1 MAEKNDAPPADGA
14 QPTDDIPATD
24 DASAHGAQPTPPQHG
39 TPPHGA
45 PGTNR
50 FFTWMRGLAIV
61 RQNGWIGGVCGGV
74 AARLGIDPIIVRG
87 IAVVVVIL
95 GGPALLLYAAAW
107 LLLPDSSDDIHL
119 ERLIRGHFEPAVVAI
134 AAIALLTL
142 LPVTQGIW
150 WAGSQFWGEPFWPAS
165 VGRTLWTL
173 LVIGAIIAVVIWAA
187 RTNRFSSRADVPGG
201 QTAGSQTA
209 AGQPAG
215 GQTAGGTDART
226 ASAHP
231 SSPGFVAQNTAS
243 PTAPT
248 APTAPTPPA
257 ASSSPEEL
265 EAWKRSQAEWKT
277 EHDVWR
283 AKQAADERAVRAQ
296 RSAEL
301 RAQAREMAAHADEA
315 RRRRRMANPRTS
327 GAYVG
332 ITIGVAILAGAISA
346 AIAAGS
352 TSQGNADASAYAVTI
367 GFAVATLAV
376 GLSIMLAGVLRR
388 RSGFLTFVSIVLIVI
403 SVATA
408 LPPRGRDLVL
418 GYASHNQVSNARV
431 YMPVGA
437 YSVYLDPGMDEYH
450 GTHVIDIDQTVG
462 GVQVTIV
469 RGLTVRV
476 DATQQNNRGSLT
488 ATTLT
493 GTESTSQ
500 LPERTGLPDGE
511 LRSSITYGSAKTPD
525 VIVRISQWV
534 GSVNVTYDTSR
545 SDQSEPTQKSTPS
558 PTAPATPSTAAPTP

>member
-1 MAEKNDAPPADGA
+1 MAEKNDAPP
-14 QPTDDIPATD
+14 TDTTSPQ
-24 DASAHGAQPTPPQHG
+24 SPPR
-39 TPPHGA
+39 GA
-45 PGTNR
+45 PGANR
-50 FFTWMRGLAIV
+50 FFTWMRSLAIV

-74 AARLGIDPIIVRG
+74 AARFGIDPIIVRG

-119 ERLIRGHFEPAVVAI
+119 ERLISGHFEPAVVAI

-187 RTNRFSSRADVPGG
+187 RTNRFSSRADAPSGVPADVPG
-201 QTAGSQTA
+201 
-209 AGQPAG
+209 GQPAG
-215 GQTAGGTDART
+215 GADART

-248 APTAPTPPA
+248 AQTPPTS
-257 ASSSPEEL
+257 ASSSPEDL
-265 EAWKRSQAEWKT
+265 EAWKRRQTEWKA
-277 EHDVWR
+277 EHEAWQV
-283 AKQAADERAVRAQ
+283 KQADERAVRAQ

-301 RAQAREMAAHADEA
+301 RTQARAMAAQADEA
-315 RRRRRMANPRTS
+315 RRRRRLANPRTS
-327 GAYVG
+327 AAYVG
-332 ITIGVAILAGAISA
+332 ITIGIAILAGAISA
-346 AIAAGS
+346 AVAAGV
-352 TSQGNADASAYAVTI
+352 TSQGNTDASAYAVTI

-376 GLSIMLAGVLRR
+376 GLSIVLAGILRR
-388 RSGFLTFVSIVLIVI
+388 RSGFLTFVSIVLIVV

-418 GYASHNQVSNARV
+418 GYASHNQVSDARI
-431 YMPVGA
+431 YMPIGA
-437 YSVYLDPGMDEYH
+437 YSVYLDPNMDDFH
-450 GTHVIDIDQTVG
+450 GTHVINIDQTIG
-462 GVQVTIV
+462 GIAVTIV

-476 DATQQNNRGSLT
+476 DATQQNNQGSMT

-500 LPERTGLPDGE
+500 RPERNWLPDGE

-534 GSVNVTYDTSR
+534 GSVSVTYDTSR
-545 SDQSEPTQKSTPS
+545 ADQDTSTPS
-558 PTAPATPSTAAPTP
+558 PTTPTTSSTTVPAP

>member
-1 MAEKNDAPPADGA
+1 
-14 QPTDDIPATD
+14 
-24 DASAHGAQPTPPQHG
+24 
-39 TPPHGA
+39 
-45 PGTNR
+45 
-50 FFTWMRGLAIV
+50 
-61 RQNGWIGGVCGGV
+61 
-74 AARLGIDPIIVRG
+74 
-87 IAVVVVIL
+87 
-95 GGPALLLYAAAW
+95 

-173 LVIGAIIAVVIWAA
+173 LVIGAIIAVIIWAA
-187 RTNRFSSRADVPGG
+187 RTNRFSSRADVPG
-201 QTAGSQTA
+201 SQT
-209 AGQPAG
+209 AG
-215 GQTAGGTDART
+215 GQTAGSKTAGETDART

-231 SSPGFVAQNTAS
+231 SSPGFVAQSTAS

-248 APTAPTPPA
+248 APKPPA
-257 ASSSPEEL
+257 TSSSPEDL

-277 EHDVWR
+277 EHDAWR
-283 AKQAADERAVRAQ
+283 TKQAADERAVRAQ

-301 RAQAREMAAHADEA
+301 RAQAREMAAQADEA
-315 RRRRRMANPRTS
+315 RRRRRLANPRTS

-352 TSQGNADASAYAVTI
+352 AGQGAASAYAVTI

-376 GLSIMLAGVLRR
+376 GLSIVLAGALRR
-388 RSGFLTFVSIVLIVI
+388 RSGFLTFISIVLIIV

-418 GYASHNQVSNARV
+418 GYASHNQLSNASI

-437 YSVYLDPGMDEYH
+437 YSVYLDPRTDTFR
-450 GTHVIDIDQTVG
+450 GTHVIDIDQTIG

-476 DATQQNNRGSLT
+476 DATQQNNRGSMT

-493 GTESTSQ
+493 GDESTSQ
-500 LPERTGLPDGE
+500 EPARNWLPDGD

-545 SDQSEPTQKSTPS
+545 TDQSESTPPPTTSTPS
-558 PTAPATPSTAAPTP
+558 STAGPTP